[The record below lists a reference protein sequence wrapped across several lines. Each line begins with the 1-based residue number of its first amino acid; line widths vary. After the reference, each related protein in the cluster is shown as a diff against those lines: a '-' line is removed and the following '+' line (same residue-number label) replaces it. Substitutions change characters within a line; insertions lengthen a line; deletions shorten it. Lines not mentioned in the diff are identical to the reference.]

1 MKRVGKERMVL
12 AGSFSFLFLLFPFIS
27 VSFLFFPFLS
37 FSVPFISFSF
47 VIMPLHSDKA
57 YNMFLDEVEYFI
69 DDYLCDSELGDNDP
83 FVEVAKHIVKM
94 LMRNH
99 HLPRDDPFH
108 PFKRYGN
115 TDESEGEYANLNR
128 LAADAMNEIQA
139 HRLRS
144 AVSSFFHSE
153 GAGRESVEELLDQFW
168 IYSAT
173 SQGVSVEDD
182 EDDSDDEEE
191 DNSLPI
197 AHPQYSSPNGVIYID

>member
-1 MKRVGKERMVL
+1 
-12 AGSFSFLFLLFPFIS
+12 
-27 VSFLFFPFLS
+27 
-37 FSVPFISFSF
+37 
-47 VIMPLHSDKA
+47 
-57 YNMFLDEVEYFI
+57 MFLDEAECFI
-69 DDYLCDSELGDNDP
+69 GDYICDSELGDNDP

-99 HLPRDDPFH
+99 HLPLDDSFH

-139 HRLRS
+139 QWLRN
-144 AVSSFFHSE
+144 AVRSFFHSE
-153 GAGRESVEELLDQFW
+153 GAGRESVEELLDHFW

-182 EDDSDDEEE
+182 DNDDEAAESP
-191 DNSLPI
+191 NSGSQ
-197 AHPQYSSPNGVIYID
+197 HGSPNGVIYVD